1 VTVSPGFNP
10 ATVVEAFRSTVVE
23 ELTLTATREPL
34 EVVTYACCHDVG
46 HVPDVSFACAL
57 AIALKPLGPLAEP
70 EPAAS
75 KLLREF
81 DDDDD

>member
-1 VTVSPGFNP
+1 
-10 ATVVEAFRSTVVE
+10 
-23 ELTLTATREPL
+23 LTATREPL
-34 EVVTYACCHDVG
+34 EVVTYSVLPTMSVT
-46 HVPDVSFACAL
+46 VPDVSFACAL